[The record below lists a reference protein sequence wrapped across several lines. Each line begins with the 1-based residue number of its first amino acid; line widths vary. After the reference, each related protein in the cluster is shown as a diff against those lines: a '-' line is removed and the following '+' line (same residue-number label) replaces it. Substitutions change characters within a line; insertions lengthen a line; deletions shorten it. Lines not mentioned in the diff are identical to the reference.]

1 MSLPLQH
8 PLSRWIIALG
18 WTGLTI
24 IALLMPGMDAP
35 AEGLLGLI
43 KEIGL
48 NAAHCISFAVLAA
61 LWAWALRSHVSKRTA
76 LIAALV
82 LVVPFAAWTEWAQG
96 AYAVNRD
103 PSLSDFIVDCIGAS
117 LALIASSRRRWMS

>member
-1 MSLPLQH
+1 MSLSLQH

-24 IALLMPGMDAP
+24 FALLMPGVDAP

-48 NAAHCISFAVLAA
+48 NAAHGLSFAGVAA
-61 LWAWALRSHVSKRTA
+61 LWAWALRSHVSKRAA
-76 LIAALV
+76 LIAALM

-103 PSLSDFIVDCIGAS
+103 PSLSDFIVDCIGAA
-117 LALIASSRRRWMS
+117 LALIVAWRRMS